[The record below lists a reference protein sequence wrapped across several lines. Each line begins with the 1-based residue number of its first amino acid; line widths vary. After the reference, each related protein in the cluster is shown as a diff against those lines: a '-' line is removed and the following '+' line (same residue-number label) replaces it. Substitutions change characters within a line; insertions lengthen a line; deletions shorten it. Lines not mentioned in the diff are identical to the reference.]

1 MEETMEETISL
12 RELFYTLRKRMWMI
26 LSFAI
31 VASLVSGIYSFYFM
45 TPIYSSSTQLL
56 VNKEKKETVY
66 SIGEIQS
73 DLQLMNTYNVIIKS
87 PAILDIVA
95 KDLDLGQTSEE
106 LNRKIT
112 VGSEKDSQVLNITV
126 QDADPQVATDIAN
139 TTAKVFQDEIVKIM
153 SVDNVSILA
162 KAKTKENP
170 SPIKP
175 QPVLN
180 IAIALVVGLM
190 AGVGLAFLLEYL
202 DNTIK
207 NEMDVEKVLGL
218 PVLGAI
224 NTIGEKDK
232 VKYLYGTKSSDV
244 RGESV
249 GV

>member
-1 MEETMEETISL
+1 MEETISL
-12 RELFYTLRKRMWMI
+12 RELFYTLRKRIWLI
-26 LSFAI
+26 ISLAV
-31 VASLVSGIYSFYFM
+31 VATLASGIISLYVL
-45 TPIYSSSTQLL
+45 TPIYSAKTQLL
-56 VNKEKKETVY
+56 VNQERTDSNLIQY
-66 SIGEIQS
+66 GEIQS
-73 DLQLMNTYNVIIKS
+73 NLQLINTYSVIIKS
-87 PAILDIVA
+87 PAILDKVA
-95 KDLDLGQTSEE
+95 KNLDNE
-106 LNRKIT
+106 LTTDQLNSKIT

-126 QDADPQVATDIAN
+126 QDTDPLMAKDIAN
-139 TTAKVFQDEIVKIM
+139 MVASVFQEEIVNIM

-162 KAKTKENP
+162 KAKENT

-180 IAIALVVGLM
+180 IAIALVIGLM
-190 AGVGLAFLLEYL
+190 AGVGLSFLLEYL

-232 VKYLYGTKSSDV
+232 SRLVYGTNQQAK
-244 RGESV
+244 GESV